1 MDITVRPLGR
11 RDFLRGSLAAAA
23 LAATGSLASC
33 ATSGTGTSTSST
45 SAPAGQVSD
54 TNPFGVQSGTTVDAV
69 IFNGGY
75 GVDYAEFAAKQ
86 VEAKQSGVT
95 VKVSPV
101 TKVAQALQPRF
112 VAGNPPDVIDNSGAG
127 LIGINTIRDQLAELN
142 DVIEAKNYEGTVIKD
157 TLYEGVTDPGTFDG
171 KFVVLNYALTVYA
184 IWYSASLFEENGWTV
199 PKTYEEMLSLGAEA
213 KGKDKYLLGW
223 GKEAATYYQTMAI
236 DSAIKEGGDEVRLA
250 LENLKPD
257 CWSLPPVQDVFNG
270 LKKIIDAGYIKPGGS
285 GTVFTAAQAQWS
297 EAEQF
302 ILYPSGGWIENE
314 MKKQTKSGFK
324 MTGAPTPTVSS
335 SSKLPY
341 EALHSTAG
349 EGYIVPSQGKN
360 AAGGKEFLRA
370 MLSRDAAVNFAKTK
384 LASTIVKGTVP
395 PDGFGSTALQSQI
408 KMLDGAG
415 SNIFSHNFVD
425 LYGMNTDQLVVWN
438 TFLGG
443 GSSVAELTKG
453 LQEITDKVAKDDSIK
468 KVPVS

>member
-1 MDITVRPLGR
+1 MDINTRPLGR

-23 LAATGSLASC
+23 LAATGSLAAC
-33 ATSGTGTSTSST
+33 ATSGTGTTSQS

-54 TNPFGVQSGTTVDAV
+54 TNPFGVKSPSTVDAV

-75 GVDYAEFAAKQ
+75 GIDYAEFAGKQ
-86 VEAKQSGVT
+86 VEAKQQGVT
-95 VKVSPV
+95 VKVTPT
-101 TKVAQALQPRF
+101 TKVAQTLQPRF

-142 DVIEAKNYEGTVIKD
+142 DVVEAKNYEGTVIKD
-157 TLYEGVTDPGTFDG
+157 TLYPGVMNPGTFDG

-184 IWYSASLFEENGWTV
+184 LWYSASLFEQNGWTV
-199 PKTYEEMLSLGAEA
+199 PKTYDEMLALGAEA
-213 KGKDKYLLGW
+213 KGKGKYLLGW

-250 LENLKPD
+250 LDNLKPG

-270 LKKIIDAGYIKPGGS
+270 LKKIIDAGYVKPGGA
-285 GTVFTAAQAQWS
+285 GTQFTAAQAQWS
-297 EAEQF
+297 DAEQF

-324 MTGAPTPTVSS
+324 MTGAPEPVVSS
-335 SSKLPY
+335 NSKMPW

-360 AAGGKEFLRA
+360 VAGGKEFLRA
-370 MLSRDAAVNFAKTK
+370 MLSKDAAVNFAKTK
-384 LASTIVKGTVP
+384 LSSTIVKGTVP
-395 PDGFGSTALQSQI
+395 PDAFGSTALQSQI
-408 KMLDGAG
+408 KLLEGAG
-415 SNIFSHNFVD
+415 SNIFTHNFVD

-438 TFLGG
+438 SFLSGD
-443 GSSVAELTKG
+443 SDVAKLTKG
-453 LQEITDKVAKDDSIK
+453 LQDITDKVAKDDSIK
-468 KVPVS
+468 NVQVS

>member
-1 MDITVRPLGR
+1 MDINTRSLGR

-23 LAATGSLASC
+23 LAATGSLAAC
-33 ATSGTGTSTSST
+33 ATSGTGTSTASS
-45 SAPAGQVSD
+45 PAAGGAVSE
-54 TNPFGVQSGTTVDAV
+54 TNPFGVQSGSTVDAV
-69 IFNGGY
+69 IFKGGY

-86 VEAKQSGVT
+86 VQAKQQGVT
-95 VKVSPV
+95 VKVTPT
-101 TKVAQALQPRF
+101 TKVAQTLQPRF
-112 VAGNPPDVIDNSGAG
+112 VAGDPPDVIDNSGAD
-127 LIGINTIRDQLAELN
+127 LIGINTIRDQLAELT
-142 DVIEAKNYEGTVIKD
+142 DVIEAKNFEGTVIKD
-157 TLYEGVTDPGTFDG
+157 TLYAGVTEPGTYDG

-199 PKTYEEMLSLGAEA
+199 PKTYDEMLALGEEA
-213 KGKDKYLLGW
+213 KGKGKYVLGW
-223 GKEAATYYQTMAI
+223 GKEAATYYQTLAI

-257 CWSLPPVQDVFNG
+257 CWSLSPVQDVFNG
-270 LKKIIDAGYIKPGGS
+270 LKKIIDAGYVKPGGA
-285 GTVFTAAQAQWS
+285 GTQFTAAQAQWS
-297 EAEQF
+297 NAEQF
-302 ILYPSGGWIENE
+302 LIQPSGGWIENE
-314 MKKQTKSGFK
+314 MKDQTKSGFK
-324 MTGAPTPTVSS
+324 MTGAPTPVVSS
-335 SSKLPY
+335 SSAMPY

-370 MLSRDAAVNFAKTK
+370 MLSQEAAVNFAKTK

-408 KMLDGAG
+408 QMLEAAG

-438 TFLGG
+438 SFLAGD
-443 GSSVAELTKG
+443 SDVAKLTKG
-453 LQEITDKVAKDDSIK
+453 LQDITDKVAKDDSIK
-468 KVPVS
+468 KVQVS

>member
-1 MDITVRPLGR
+1 MDINTRPLGR

-23 LAATGSLASC
+23 LAATGSLAAC
-33 ATSGTGTSTSST
+33 ATSGTGTTSQS

-54 TNPFGVQSGTTVDAV
+54 TNPFGVKSPSTVDAV

-75 GVDYAEFAAKQ
+75 GIDYAEFAGKQ
-86 VEAKQSGVT
+86 VEAKQQGVT
-95 VKVSPV
+95 VKVTPT
-101 TKVAQALQPRF
+101 TKVAQTLQPRF

-142 DVIEAKNYEGTVIKD
+142 DVVEAKNYEGTVIKD
-157 TLYEGVTDPGTFDG
+157 TLYPGVMNPGTFDG

-184 IWYSASLFEENGWTV
+184 LWYSASLFEQNGWTV
-199 PKTYEEMLSLGAEA
+199 PKTYDEMLALGAEA
-213 KGKDKYLLGW
+213 KGKGKYLLGW

-250 LENLKPD
+250 LGNLKPG

-270 LKKIIDAGYIKPGGS
+270 LKKIIDAGYVKPGGA
-285 GTVFTAAQAQWS
+285 GTQFTAAQAQWS
-297 EAEQF
+297 DAEQF

-324 MTGAPTPTVSS
+324 MTGAPEPVVSS
-335 SSKLPY
+335 NSKMPW

-360 AAGGKEFLRA
+360 VAGGKEFLRA
-370 MLSRDAAVNFAKTK
+370 MLSKDAAVNFAKTK
-384 LASTIVKGTVP
+384 LSSTIVKGTVP
-395 PDGFGSTALQSQI
+395 PDAFGSTALQSQI
-408 KMLDGAG
+408 KLLEGAG
-415 SNIFSHNFVD
+415 SNIFTHNFVD

-438 TFLGG
+438 SFLSGD
-443 GSSVAELTKG
+443 SDVAKLTKG
-453 LQEITDKVAKDDSIK
+453 LQDITDKVAKDDSIK
-468 KVPVS
+468 KVQVS